1 MNIEQALND
10 LLNKAYDNMVDNS
23 LSNNIKEELNDQ
35 MAIKSIKYLLNYY
48 KTIDNVN

>member
-23 LSNNIKEELNDQ
+23 LCNNIKEELNDQ